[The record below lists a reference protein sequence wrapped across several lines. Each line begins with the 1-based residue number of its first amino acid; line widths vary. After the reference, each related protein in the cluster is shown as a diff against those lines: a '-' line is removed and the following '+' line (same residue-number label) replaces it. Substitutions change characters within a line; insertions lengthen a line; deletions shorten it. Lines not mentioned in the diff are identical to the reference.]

1 MRDDTEEDIHPL
13 LRMIDY
19 ECAEREVQETVNKTS
34 QIRFWTRLAEQ
45 VPSEAIKLMLL
56 LETITRSTKELLRN
70 RRIVCFFFYVSGYR
84 CLLYFWLDG

>member
-56 LETITRSTKELLRN
+56 LETIPIHTDKERILLEALKN
-70 RRIVCFFFYVSGYR
+70 YLEIGE
-84 CLLYFWLDG
+84 